1 MAGRRSGRDEVAV
14 GDGAGVPVVFFPEGT
29 TTNGEQT
36 AAVPLGAAGADD
48 GVGEQVTASYLRYSL
63 GEGNGPGVTVQNDVG
78 YWGDMSMGPHV
89 FRLLGLR
96 NVRAEVWFA
105 DGPIEFSWDDLHR
118 KKAAVEARAA
128 VRELRDKATAVPGIG
143 LVVSMEER
151 NG

>member
-1 MAGRRSGRDEVAV
+1 MFATG
-14 GDGAGVPVVFFPEGT
+14 GDT
-29 TTNGEQT
+29 
-36 AAVPLGAAGADD
+36 
-48 GVGEQVTASYLRYSL
+48 
-63 GEGNGPGVTVQNDVG
+63 
-78 YWGDMSMGPHV
+78 SMWPHM

-105 DGPIEFSWDDLHR
+105 DEPIPFTSEELQR
-118 KKAAVEARAA
+118 KKAAVVARAA